1 MTSVDK
7 GPRKVGAAPKH
18 CWRLLRPLVA
28 PMMLFVVWQ
37 LMALRLGN
45 FLILPPL
52 DAVVRILLNPFQD
65 LLRLGSMVHNA
76 QVSLVRVLLGY
87 SMAALIGIP
96 LGILMGYSARAR
108 AALQGVL
115 SMLRPIPPLAWV
127 PLILAWFGT
136 ASLATLFGL
145 RGGAGYV
152 YLSNIRVSMV
162 FIIFISS
169 FFPILINTMFGVRN
183 VRRTL
188 LDSALT
194 LGASQGDLIRK
205 VILPAALPSIFTGLR
220 GGMGAAWGSLVAAE
234 MLPGSIAG
242 LGYLISHA
250 QSYSRTDIVMAGMIA
265 ISIIG
270 SALDLLF
277 RLVEEKRFKWQSLAR

>member
-1 MTSVDK
+1 MSSVGK
-7 GPRKVGAAPKH
+7 EPKKRFTLKR
-18 CWRLLRPLVA
+18 WLVLRPLVA
-28 PMMLFVVWQ
+28 PLMLFVVWQ
-37 LMALRLGN
+37 IVALRLDN
-45 FLILPPL
+45 FLILPTL
-52 DAVVRILLNPFQD
+52 NAVLKVLLNPFQD

-87 SMAALIGIP
+87 GLAALIAIP
-96 LGILMGYSARAR
+96 VGILMGYSVHVRV
-108 AALQGVL
+108 ALQGVL

-136 ASLATLFGL
+136 ASLATFFGI
-145 RGGAGYV
+145 RGGAGWV
-152 YLSNIRVSMV
+152 YLSNIRVSML

-194 LGASQGDLIRK
+194 LGASQGDLVRK
-205 VILPAALPSIFTGLR
+205 VMLPAALPSIVTGLR

-265 ISIIG
+265 ISAIG
-270 SALDLLF
+270 ALLDFIF
-277 RLVEEKRFKWQSLAR
+277 RWIEDKKFSWQSLGR

>member
-1 MTSVDK
+1 M
-7 GPRKVGAAPKH
+7 
-18 CWRLLRPLVA
+18 
-28 PMMLFVVWQ
+28 
-37 LMALRLGN
+37 
-45 FLILPPL
+45 I
-52 DAVVRILLNPFQD
+52 
-65 LLRLGSMVHNA
+65 
-76 QVSLVRVLLGY
+76 
-87 SMAALIGIP
+87 
-96 LGILMGYSARAR
+96 
-108 AALQGVL
+108 
-115 SMLRPIPPLAWV
+115 RPIPPLAWV

-136 ASLATLFGL
+136 ASLASLFGI

-194 LGASQGDLIRK
+194 LGATESDLVRK
-205 VILPAALPSIFTGLR
+205 VMLPAALPSVFTGLR

-270 SALDLLF
+270 SVLDFLF
-277 RLVEEKRFKWQSLAR
+277 RFIEERKFGWQSLGR

>member
-1 MTSVDK
+1 
-7 GPRKVGAAPKH
+7 
-18 CWRLLRPLVA
+18 
-28 PMMLFVVWQ
+28 
-37 LMALRLGN
+37 
-45 FLILPPL
+45 
-52 DAVVRILLNPFQD
+52 
-65 LLRLGSMVHNA
+65 
-76 QVSLVRVLLGY
+76 
-87 SMAALIGIP
+87 
-96 LGILMGYSARAR
+96 
-108 AALQGVL
+108 
-115 SMLRPIPPLAWV
+115 
-127 PLILAWFGT
+127 
-136 ASLATLFGL
+136 
-145 RGGAGYV
+145 
-152 YLSNIRVSMV
+152 
-162 FIIFISS
+162 
-169 FFPILINTMFGVRN
+169 MFGVRN

-205 VILPAALPSIFTGLR
+205 VILPAALPTIFTGLR

-270 SALDLLF
+270 SALDFLF

>member
-1 MTSVDK
+1 
-7 GPRKVGAAPKH
+7 
-18 CWRLLRPLVA
+18 
-28 PMMLFVVWQ
+28 
-37 LMALRLGN
+37 
-45 FLILPPL
+45 
-52 DAVVRILLNPFQD
+52 
-65 LLRLGSMVHNA
+65 
-76 QVSLVRVLLGY
+76 
-87 SMAALIGIP
+87 
-96 LGILMGYSARAR
+96 
-108 AALQGVL
+108 
-115 SMLRPIPPLAWV
+115 
-127 PLILAWFGT
+127 
-136 ASLATLFGL
+136 
-145 RGGAGYV
+145 
-152 YLSNIRVSMV
+152 
-162 FIIFISS
+162 ISS

-205 VILPAALPSIFTGLR
+205 VILPAALPTIFTGLR

-270 SALDLLF
+270 SALDFLF